1 MGINLGLILGV
12 NIWECIRMKLGL
24 ILGVI
29 DLRVYWG
36 KFGINFG
43 CVRFEGVSGTN
54 VGSILDVKFFGDA
67 FGKKIET
74 NFGIDF
80 GCSRFEGCFET
91 KFGTNFGRNKFGLN
105 SRMTRYK
112 KALAFPICTIRLS
125 HAYIDGFELFILMIL
140 WFCLVSW
147 NITWKLLETYL
158 NLP

>member
-12 NIWECIRMKLGL
+12 
-24 ILGVI
+24 I
-29 DLRVYWG
+29 DFRVYWG

-43 CVRFEGVSGTN
+43 CVRFEGVLGTN
-54 VGSILDVKFFGDA
+54 VGSILDVNFFGDA

-112 KALAFPICTIRLS
+112 KALAFPICIIRFL